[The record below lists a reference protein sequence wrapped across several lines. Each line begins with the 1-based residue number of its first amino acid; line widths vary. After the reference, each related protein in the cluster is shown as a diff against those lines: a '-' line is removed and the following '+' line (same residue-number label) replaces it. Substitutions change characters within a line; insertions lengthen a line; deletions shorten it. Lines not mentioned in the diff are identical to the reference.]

1 MIDHSAMPAPRPSVD
16 ELRRFLAAEVALP
29 SRIGYTA
36 LLLAGL
42 GVAAAIGSLLATEPD
57 LPARTRAAF
66 AVIVGVGL
74 AWAGFAAWVLAR
86 RRVLFASHRVIA
98 ARMGVAFSA
107 LFTICAAAVWHG
119 GAHRQSGALA
129 AFAVGAAMF
138 AAAVLVL
145 LGARRRV
152 LEITARKREIE
163 RLLEREGEAR

>member
-1 MIDHSAMPAPRPSVD
+1 MTDHSAMPAPRPSVD
-16 ELRRFLAAEVALP
+16 ELRRILAAEVALP

-42 GVAAAIGSLLATEPD
+42 AVATAIGSLLATESD
-57 LPARTRAAF
+57 LPARTQAAF
-66 AVIVGVGL
+66 AVVVGVGL

-86 RRVLFASHRVIA
+86 RHVLFASHRVIA

-107 LFTICAAAVWHG
+107 LFTTAAAGVWLG
-119 GAHRQSGALA
+119 WAHQQSGALA
-129 AFAVGAAMF
+129 AAAVGAAML

-145 LGARRRV
+145 LKARRRV

-163 RLLEREGEAR
+163 RVLEREAR

>member
-1 MIDHSAMPAPRPSVD
+1 MPAARPSVD

-42 GVAAAIGSLLATEPD
+42 AVAAAIGSLLATEPD
-57 LPARTRAAF
+57 LPARTQAAF
-66 AVIVGVGL
+66 AVVVGVGL

-98 ARMGVAFSA
+98 ARMGVTFSA
-107 LFTICAAAVWHG
+107 LFTTGAASVWLG
-119 GAHRQSGALA
+119 GTYQPPGALA
-129 AFAVGAAMF
+129 AAAVGAAML

-145 LGARRRV
+145 LRARRRV
-152 LEITARKREIE
+152 QKITARKREIE
-163 RLLEREGEAR
+163 RLLERAAR

>member
-1 MIDHSAMPAPRPSVD
+1 MTDHSAMPAARPSVD

-42 GVAAAIGSLLATEPD
+42 AVAAAIGSLLATEPD
-57 LPARTRAAF
+57 LPARTQAAF
-66 AVIVGVGL
+66 AVVVGVGL

-98 ARMGVAFSA
+98 ARMGVTFSA
-107 LFTICAAAVWHG
+107 LFTTGAASVWLG
-119 GAHRQSGALA
+119 GTYQPPGALA
-129 AFAVGAAMF
+129 AAAVGAAML

-145 LGARRRV
+145 LRARRRV
-152 LEITARKREIE
+152 QKITARKREIE
-163 RLLEREGEAR
+163 RLLEREAR